1 MKKRSTVK
9 SAFFCLRTSIGLFV
23 ALAGV
28 FLALFATANPS
39 IGGLGFGGFTNAS
52 VQVNSNTESAK
63 WGPLVWL
70 EQKVTANDGTANSYF
85 GSAAA
90 LNGSTALIG
99 ADGDNSFQGAAY
111 LFAKS
116 NGSWSEGQKLTASDG
131 LPGDEFGYRVVLAD
145 NTLLVGAFTAT
156 VGGVV
161 SQGAAYVF
169 TQSNGTWSESQKLI
183 ASDGGLFDNFG
194 ASVALDGSTLVVGA
208 NGATVGSNPAQGAVY
223 VFTESNGTWTQTQKL
238 TANDGTAYDNF
249 GLSVALKGSTILVG
263 SPRAAIGANAGQGAL
278 YVFTESN
285 GTWSQTQKLTASDG
299 ATNDSFGES
308 VALEGSTALIGAY
321 NATINGHTWQ
331 GAAYIFT
338 ESNGSWSEGQ
348 KLTASDGTAGANF
361 GNAVTLNGSTALIG
375 ADASTVGSN
384 TYQGKAYLFTESGGN
399 WSQSDTFIASD
410 GAVDDYFGAAL
421 AWDGTAA
428 LISTPHPTIGGNSW
442 QGAAYF
448 YEQSPIPTPT
458 PTPTPTP
465 NPTPTPS
472 ATPTPTPTPG
482 AIQLS
487 ASERRVQ
494 GRHTVDL
501 SWNGAT
507 SANIDVFRNGTL
519 IATVSNT
526 GTYTDSI
533 GVRGGNVRYT
543 YKVCEA
549 ATQNCSNEVIVRFGG
564 PPL

>member
-1 MKKRSTVK
+1 MKNKSTSQ
-9 SAFFCLRTSIGLFV
+9 SAFPNVRVLIGLFIF
-23 ALAGV
+23 LAFLLGLGV
-28 FLALFATANPS
+28 FF
-39 IGGLGFGGFTNAS
+39 NAS
-52 VQVNSNTESAK
+52 AQVNSDTKFVPRN
-63 WGPLVWL
+63 PLVWL
-70 EQKVTANDGTANSYF
+70 EQKVTASDGTANSYF

-111 LFAKS
+111 LFTKS

-131 LPGDEFGYRVVLAD
+131 LPGDEFGYRVALAD

-169 TQSNGTWSESQKLI
+169 TQSDGTWSESQKLT
-183 ASDGGLFDNFG
+183 ASDGALFDNFG

-208 NGATVGSNPAQGAVY
+208 NGATVGGNAAQGAVY

-238 TANDGTAYDNF
+238 TANDGAAYDNF

-299 ATNDSFGES
+299 AANDSFGES

-321 NATINGHTWQ
+321 NATVNGHPLQ

-338 ESNGSWSEGQ
+338 ESNDSWSEGQ
-348 KLTASDGTAGANF
+348 KLAASDGTPNANF
-361 GNAVTLNGSTALIG
+361 GNAVALEAGTALIG

-399 WSQSDTFIASD
+399 WSQSDMFVASD

-421 AWDGTAA
+421 AWDGTTA
-428 LISTPHPTIGGNSW
+428 LISTPHPTIGGNTW

-448 YEQSPIPTPT
+448 YEQSATPTPT
-458 PTPTPTP
+458 PTPTPTATVS
-465 NPTPTPS
+465 PTPTATVTPT
-472 ATPTPTPTPG
+472 ATPRVTPRPRPTPHPRPTP
-482 AIQLS
+482 
-487 ASERRVQ
+487 R
-494 GRHTVDL
+494 
-501 SWNGAT
+501 
-507 SANIDVFRNGTL
+507 
-519 IATVSNT
+519 
-526 GTYTDSI
+526 
-533 GVRGGNVRYT
+533 
-543 YKVCEA
+543 
-549 ATQNCSNEVIVRFGG
+549 
-564 PPL
+564 

>member
-1 MKKRSTVK
+1 MKKKSTSQ
-9 SAFFCLRTSIGLFV
+9 SAFLNVRVLIGLFIFLAFLL
-23 ALAGV
+23 ALGV
-28 FLALFATANPS
+28 FC
-39 IGGLGFGGFTNAS
+39 NAS
-52 VQVNSNTESAK
+52 GQVNSDTKFAHWN
-63 WGPLVWL
+63 PLVWL
-70 EQKVTANDGTANSYF
+70 EQKVTASDGTANSYF

-111 LFAKS
+111 LFTKS

-169 TQSNGTWSESQKLI
+169 TQSDGTWSESQKLT
-183 ASDGGLFDNFG
+183 ASDGALFDNFG

-208 NGATVGSNPAQGAVY
+208 NGATVGGNAAQGAVY

-238 TANDGTAYDNF
+238 TANDGAAYDNF

-308 VALEGSTALIGAY
+308 VALDGSTALIGAY

-338 ESNGSWSEGQ
+338 ESNGTWSEGQ
-348 KLTASDGTAGANF
+348 RLTASDGTAGANF
-361 GNAVTLNGSTALIG
+361 GNAVALDGSTALIG
-375 ADASTVGSN
+375 ADASTVGGN

-421 AWDGTAA
+421 AWDGVTA
-428 LISTPHPTIGGNSW
+428 LISTPHPTIGGNTW

-448 YEQSPIPTPT
+448 YEQSATPT
-458 PTPTPTP
+458 PTPTPTATVS
-465 NPTPTPS
+465 PTPTG
-472 ATPTPTPTPG
+472 TPTPTPTP
-482 AIQLS
+482 
-487 ASERRVQ
+487 R
-494 GRHTVDL
+494 
-501 SWNGAT
+501 AT
-507 SANIDVFRNGTL
+507 PRPRPTPHIRPTP
-519 IATVSNT
+519 
-526 GTYTDSI
+526 
-533 GVRGGNVRYT
+533 R
-543 YKVCEA
+543 
-549 ATQNCSNEVIVRFGG
+549 
-564 PPL
+564 

>member
-1 MKKRSTVK
+1 MKKKPISRSVFPNVR
-9 SAFFCLRTSIGLFV
+9 ALIGLFIF
-23 ALAGV
+23 LAFLLGLGV
-28 FLALFATANPS
+28 FFNVSA
-39 IGGLGFGGFTNAS
+39 
-52 VQVNSNTESAK
+52 QVNGDSESAQ
-63 WGPLVWL
+63 WNPLVWL
-70 EQKVTANDGTANSYF
+70 EQKVTASDGTANSYF

-90 LNGSTALIG
+90 VNGSTALIG

-111 LFAKS
+111 LFTNS

-145 NTLLVGAFTAT
+145 DTLLVGAFTAT

-169 TQSNGTWSESQKLI
+169 TQSNGTWSESQKLT

-208 NGATVGSNPAQGAVY
+208 NGATVGGNAAQGAVY

-238 TANDGTAYDNF
+238 TADDGADYDNF

-263 SPRAAIGANAGQGAL
+263 SPRAAVGGNAGQGAL

-321 NATINGHTWQ
+321 NATINAHQWQ
-331 GAAYIFT
+331 GAAYFFT
-338 ESNGSWSEGQ
+338 ESNGSWSEEQ

-361 GNAVTLNGSTALIG
+361 GNAVALEGSTALIG
-375 ADASTVGSN
+375 SDASTVGGN

-410 GAVDDYFGAAL
+410 GEVDDYFGAAL
-421 AWDGTAA
+421 AWDGTTA
-428 LISTPHPTIGGNSW
+428 LISTPHPAIGGNTW

-448 YEQSPIPTPT
+448 YEQSPTPT
-458 PTPTPTP
+458 PTPTATASPTP
-465 NPTPTPS
+465 TGTPTATPTPS
-472 ATPTPTPTPG
+472 GTPRATPRPRPTPHPRPTP
-482 AIQLS
+482 
-487 ASERRVQ
+487 R
-494 GRHTVDL
+494 
-501 SWNGAT
+501 
-507 SANIDVFRNGTL
+507 
-519 IATVSNT
+519 
-526 GTYTDSI
+526 
-533 GVRGGNVRYT
+533 
-543 YKVCEA
+543 
-549 ATQNCSNEVIVRFGG
+549 
-564 PPL
+564 

>member
-1 MKKRSTVK
+1 MKKESTSQ
-9 SAFFCLRTSIGLFV
+9 SAFHNVRVLIGLFIF
-23 ALAGV
+23 LAFLLGLGV
-28 FLALFATANPS
+28 FF
-39 IGGLGFGGFTNAS
+39 NAS
-52 VQVNSNTESAK
+52 AQVNSDPKSVAWN
-63 WGPLVWL
+63 PLVWL
-70 EQKVTANDGTANSYF
+70 QQKVTASDGTANSYF

-111 LFAKS
+111 LFTKS

-183 ASDGGLFDNFG
+183 ASDGALFDNFG

-208 NGATVGSNPAQGAVY
+208 NGATVGGNPAQGAVY

-238 TANDGTAYDNF
+238 TANDGAAYDNF
-249 GLSVALKGSTILVG
+249 ALSVALKGSTILVG
-263 SPRAAIGANAGQGAL
+263 SPRAAIGGNAGQGAL

-308 VALEGSTALIGAY
+308 VALDGSTALIGAY
-321 NATINGHTWQ
+321 NATINGHIWQ
-331 GAAYIFT
+331 GAVYFFT

-361 GNAVTLNGSTALIG
+361 GNAVALNGSTALIG

-421 AWDGTAA
+421 AWDGATA
-428 LISTPHPTIGGNSW
+428 LISTPHPTIGGNTW

-448 YEQSPIPTPT
+448 YEQSPTPT
-458 PTPTPTP
+458 
-465 NPTPTPS
+465 PTPTPS
-472 ATPTPTPTPG
+472 ATPTATVSPTPTGTPT
-482 AIQLS
+482 ATPTPS
-487 ASERRVQ
+487 ATPRVIP
-494 GRHTVDL
+494 RPRPTPHPRPT
-501 SWNGAT
+501 
-507 SANIDVFRNGTL
+507 
-519 IATVSNT
+519 
-526 GTYTDSI
+526 
-533 GVRGGNVRYT
+533 
-543 YKVCEA
+543 
-549 ATQNCSNEVIVRFGG
+549 
-564 PPL
+564 PPH

>member
-1 MKKRSTVK
+1 MKKKSTSQ
-9 SAFFCLRTSIGLFV
+9 SAFLNVRVLIGLFIFLAFLL
-23 ALAGV
+23 ALGV
-28 FLALFATANPS
+28 FC
-39 IGGLGFGGFTNAS
+39 NAS
-52 VQVNSNTESAK
+52 GQVNSDTKFAHWN
-63 WGPLVWL
+63 PLVWL
-70 EQKVTANDGTANSYF
+70 EQKVTASDGTANSYF

-111 LFAKS
+111 LFTKS

-169 TQSNGTWSESQKLI
+169 TQSDGTWSESQKLT
-183 ASDGGLFDNFG
+183 ASDGALFDNFG

-208 NGATVGSNPAQGAVY
+208 NGATVGGNAAQGAVY

-238 TANDGTAYDNF
+238 TANDGAAYDNF

-308 VALEGSTALIGAY
+308 VALDGSTALIGAY

-348 KLTASDGTAGANF
+348 RLTASDGTAGANF
-361 GNAVTLNGSTALIG
+361 GNAVALDGSTALIG
-375 ADASTVGSN
+375 ADASTVGGN

-421 AWDGTAA
+421 AWDGVTA
-428 LISTPHPTIGGNSW
+428 LISTPHPTIGGNTW

-448 YEQSPIPTPT
+448 YEQSATPT
-458 PTPTPTP
+458 PTPTPTATVS
-465 NPTPTPS
+465 PTPTG
-472 ATPTPTPTPG
+472 TPTPTPTP
-482 AIQLS
+482 
-487 ASERRVQ
+487 R
-494 GRHTVDL
+494 
-501 SWNGAT
+501 AT
-507 SANIDVFRNGTL
+507 PRPRPTPHIRPTP
-519 IATVSNT
+519 
-526 GTYTDSI
+526 
-533 GVRGGNVRYT
+533 R
-543 YKVCEA
+543 
-549 ATQNCSNEVIVRFGG
+549 
-564 PPL
+564 

>member
-1 MKKRSTVK
+1 MKEKFTSQ
-9 SAFFCLRTSIGLFV
+9 SAFANVRVLIGLFIF
-23 ALAGV
+23 LAFLLGLGV
-28 FLALFATANPS
+28 FF
-39 IGGLGFGGFTNAS
+39 NAAA
-52 VQVNSNTESAK
+52 QVNSDTKFALWN
-63 WGPLVWL
+63 PLVWM
-70 EQKVTANDGTANSYF
+70 EQKVTASDGTTNSYF

-111 LFAKS
+111 LFTKS

-131 LPGDEFGYRVVLAD
+131 LPGDEFGYRAALND
-145 NTLLVGAFTAT
+145 NTILVGAFTAT
-156 VGGVV
+156 VGGVA

-169 TQSNGTWSESQKLI
+169 TQSNGTWSESQKLT

-208 NGATVGSNPAQGAVY
+208 NGATVGGNAAQGAVY

-238 TANDGTAYDNF
+238 TANDGVAYDNF

-263 SPRAAIGANAGQGAL
+263 SPAAAIGANAGQGAL

-285 GTWSQTQKLTASDG
+285 GNWSQTQKLTASDG
-299 ATNDSFGES
+299 AANDSFGES

-321 NATINGHTWQ
+321 NATINGHQWQ
-331 GAAYIFT
+331 GAAYFFT

-361 GNAVTLNGSTALIG
+361 GNALALEGSNALIG
-375 ADASTVGSN
+375 ADASTVGGN

-421 AWDGTAA
+421 AWDGATA
-428 LISTPHPTIGGNSW
+428 LISTPHPTIGGNTW

-448 YEQSPIPTPT
+448 YEQSPTSTPT
-458 PTPTPTP
+458 
-465 NPTPTPS
+465 PTPTPS
-472 ATPTPTPTPG
+472 ATPSVTPRPTPTPTPSVTP
-482 AIQLS
+482 AVTPRPTPTPRSRPTPRPRPTPLQL
-487 ASERRVQ
+487 AR
-494 GRHTVDL
+494 
-501 SWNGAT
+501 
-507 SANIDVFRNGTL
+507 
-519 IATVSNT
+519 
-526 GTYTDSI
+526 
-533 GVRGGNVRYT
+533 
-543 YKVCEA
+543 
-549 ATQNCSNEVIVRFGG
+549 
-564 PPL
+564 